1 VNFIIIHSTTG
12 RWQSTLVGRLSSF
25 EPSIEKQ
32 GVSIATDP
40 GHFATP
46 HYYTYVSDE
55 ENREKTTFAK
65 PFDLYRYG
73 RLAMGLSCATDIA
86 TQHVEEVL
94 DDLTSVVGLIDDV
107 ATLSLTTLPCST
119 IAGRSTRSL

>member
-1 VNFIIIHSTTG
+1 VQARTRSIG
-12 RWQSTLVGRLSSF
+12 RWQSTLVGILSSF
-25 EPSIEKQ
+25 EPSIEEQ
-32 GVSIATDP
+32 GVSIAADP

-86 TQHVEEVL
+86 TQHLEEVL
-94 DDLTSVVGLIDDV
+94 DGLTSVEGFIDDV
-107 ATLSLTTLPCST
+107 AVFHVDDVATISLTTLSYST
-119 IAGRSTRSL
+119 IAG